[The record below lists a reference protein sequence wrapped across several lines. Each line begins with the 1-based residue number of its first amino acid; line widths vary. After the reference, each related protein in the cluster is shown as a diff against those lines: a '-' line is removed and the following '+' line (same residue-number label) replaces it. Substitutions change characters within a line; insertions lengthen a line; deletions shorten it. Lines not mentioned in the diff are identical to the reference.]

1 MDVRRICKATVFSFS
16 LFTLIF
22 ASGCTQNPMTGK
34 SEFTGLMPS
43 NQEASIGA
51 SQHAEIIKQ
60 YGGVYENQ
68 KIQNYVTE
76 IGQRM
81 AKYSERQDVQYR
93 FTVLDSPIV
102 NAFALPGG
110 YVYVTRGTLAVANSE
125 AELAAVLGHEIGHV
139 AARHQAA
146 RYSQGVLTQLGASVL
161 GAAIGVPA
169 VSQAIG
175 VGSNLYM
182 SSYSRDQET
191 QADQLGVRY
200 LSKSGYDMMGMS
212 NFLRDMNLYQ
222 SESAKIDGKK
232 EAEYSYFSSHPDTA
246 GRVTQSRGEISK
258 YPAQQSPIRSENRYL
273 SMIRGMPYGESSTQG
288 FERGGTFY
296 HPDIGFAFNVPSSFS
311 IDNQPQRIAIEG
323 RDSSILVLDMA
334 KRSAVRNAEA
344 YVSQVWLK
352 GQGTGQVDNITIGG
366 MNAATTAVDVNI
378 NNQPSQI
385 RLIAIEWSQ
394 NEFVRMQI
402 LIPRGASAAAVDDLK
417 RISYSFRKLSAVE
430 KNSVR
435 PYQIDLVTAR
445 AGDTAQSLAAN
456 MGVSKSKVEQF
467 AALNGLTPATPI
479 QAGRMYKVVK

>member
-1 MDVRRICKATVFSFS
+1 MDVRRICKATVFSVS

-22 ASGCTQNPMTGK
+22 ASGCSQNPMTGK

-43 NQEASIGA
+43 EQEASIGA
-51 SQHAEIIKQ
+51 SQHQEIIKQ
-60 YGGVYENQ
+60 FGGVYENQ
-68 KIQNYVTE
+68 KIQSYVNE

-81 AKYSERQDVQYR
+81 AQFSERQDVQYR

-146 RYSQGVLTQLGASVL
+146 RYSQGVLTQLGATVL

-175 VGSNLYM
+175 VGGNLYM

-222 SESAKIDGKK
+222 SASATMEGK
-232 EAEYSYFSSHPDTA
+232 EAAQFSYFSSHPDTA
-246 GRVTQSRGEISK
+246 GRVTQSRSEIGK
-258 YPAQQSPIRSENRYL
+258 YPVQQSPIRSENRYL
-273 SMIRGMPYGESSTQG
+273 SMIRGMPYGESATQG

-296 HPDIGFAFNVPSSFS
+296 HPDIGFAFNIPPSFK
-311 IDNQPQRIAIEG
+311 IDNKPQRIAIEG
-323 RDSSILVLDMA
+323 RDNSILVIDMA
-334 KRSAVRNAEA
+334 KRGDAHRAED
-344 YVSQVWLK
+344 YVSGVWLK
-352 GQGTGQVDNITIGG
+352 GQGTGQVDSIQIGG
-366 MNAATTAVDVNI
+366 MNAATTSVNVNI
-378 NNQPSQI
+378 DNQPAEI
-385 RLIAIEWSQ
+385 RLIAIEWSAS
-394 NEFVRMQI
+394 EFVRMQI
-402 LIPRGASAAAVDDLK
+402 LIPRGASNAAVDDLK
-417 RISYSFRKLSAVE
+417 RISYSFRKMNGAERS
-430 KNSVR
+430 SIR
-435 PYQIDLVTAR
+435 PYQIDIVTAK
-445 AGDTAQSLAAN
+445 AGDDAQSLAAN
-456 MGVSKSKVEQF
+456 MGVSQAKVEQF

-479 QAGRMYKVVK
+479 VAGRMYKVVR